1 MSGATAEVSTQT
13 VTAQPALKTYTSKER
28 NFYLAGMVGQNIIY
42 NIIGSALSYYFQF
55 TLLIPAIGVSTIM
68 AIARVWDAVNDPIMG
83 TIVDR
88 TRSKWGK
95 CRPFLIYCP
104 LPLFIVTTLCF
115 VNFGFYNANDI
126 AMNVLIIGWA
136 VFTYLLW
143 EIAYTVG
150 DIPLWGVTSLMT
162 EDEKDRN
169 KLLSLARIFGGVGA
183 GITLLAMQPA
193 ALAIGGWLAEP
204 IGIEEA
210 GSEEAWE
217 ALNDKQA
224 ELSATFNAEL
234 EKYNAD
240 PEGYLAATGLDYEK
254 LAAKYLTTDPV
265 IAEATRQGERW
276 GFTIAALAFG
286 LLGCGL
292 FQLCGPNIKER
303 VPSSE
308 KQYTLKENIQ
318 IMFRNKPFRQILI
331 SGILGS
337 PRMLIQTAA
346 MPLISYY
353 FADKNPIMA
362 MVYMVVLGG
371 GVFVG
376 QFAAMGFAPKVLT
389 KVSKKNL
396 YNYSNLAGVVPF
408 MLIYVFYKADP
419 TGLAD
424 WGWVIALFFL
434 FIVAGGSLGFSTV
447 LQSYMIA
454 DCIDY
459 EEYTRGVRTDG
470 VFFAGQTFIA
480 KRQSGIAAIISGIFY
495 SIYKFSD
502 ENIDKVNNYISA
514 GLTPR
519 DIPEFEPFMRVLF
532 VIVSIPP
539 AIGCILTVIPT
550 WKYCLDDGEHKRILA
565 ELAARRA
572 AAEGGENVMGEV
584 TAEAGAD
591 DQ

>member
-1 MSGATAEVSTQT
+1 MADVSGAAIAAESVNP
-13 VTAQPALKTYTSKER
+13 QPTLKTYTPRER
-28 NFYLAGMVGQNIIY
+28 NFYLAGMIGQNIIY
-42 NIIGSALSYYFQF
+42 NIIGSALAYYFQF
-55 TLLIPAIGVSTIM
+55 TLLIPAVAVSAIM
-68 AIARVWDAVNDPIMG
+68 AVARVWDAVNDPIMG
-83 TIVDR
+83 TIVDK

-115 VNFGFYNANDI
+115 VNFDFYEAGQT
-126 AMNVLIIGWA
+126 AMNVLIIGWS
-136 VFTYLLW
+136 VLTYLMW
-143 EIAYTVG
+143 EVVYTVG

-169 KLLSLARIFGGVGA
+169 RLLSLARIFGGIGA
-183 GITLLAMQPA
+183 GITLLAMQPV
-193 ALAIGGWLAEP
+193 ALQIGQWLAEP
-204 IGIEEA
+204 IGIELA
-210 GSEEAWE
+210 GSEEEWI
-217 ALNDKQA
+217 ALNENQA
-224 ELSATFNAEL
+224 EMTELFNIEL
-234 EKYNAD
+234 EKYNNGESD
-240 PEGYLAATGLDYEK
+240 MTYDEIVAA
-254 LAAKYLTTDPV
+254 YLTTDPV
-265 IAEATRQGERW
+265 IADATRQGERW
-276 GFTIAALAFG
+276 GFTIAALIFG

-308 KQYTLKENIQ
+308 KQYTLKENLQ

-337 PRMLIQTAA
+337 PRQLIATAA

-353 FADKNPIMA
+353 FADKDPLMA
-362 MVYMVVLGG
+362 IVYMVVLGG
-371 GVFVG
+371 GVFAG
-376 QFAAMGFAPKVLT
+376 QFAAMAVTPKILT
-389 KVSKKNL
+389 KMTKKNL

-408 MLIYVFYKADP
+408 MLVYAFYRIDP

-424 WGWVIALFFL
+424 VGWVIGLFFL
-434 FIVAGGSLGFSTV
+434 FLIAGASLGFSTV

-459 EEYTRGVRTDG
+459 EEYTNGVRPDG

-480 KRQSGIAAIISGIFY
+480 KMQSGIAAILSGIFY
-495 SIYKFSD
+495 AIYKFSD
-502 ENIDKVNNYISA
+502 ENIDKVNNYIAA

-519 DIPEFEPFMRVLF
+519 DIHEFEPFMRVLF

-539 AIGCILTVIPT
+539 AIGCILTVLPT
-550 WKYCLDDGEHKRILA
+550 WKYCLDDGEHKRILT

-572 AAEGGENVMGEV
+572 AKE
-584 TAEAGAD
+584 AEAAE
-591 DQ
+591 QPAEA

>member
-115 VNFGFYNANDI
+115 VNFDFYNANDI

-224 ELSATFNAEL
+224 ELSAAFNVEL

-240 PEGYLAATGLDYEK
+240 PEGYEAATGMDYED
-254 LAAKYLTTDPV
+254 LAEKYLTTDPV

-376 QFAAMGFAPKVLT
+376 QFAAMAFAPKVLT

-424 WGWVIALFFL
+424 WGWVVALFFL

-480 KRQSGIAAIISGIFY
+480 KMQSGIAAIISGIFY

-550 WKYCLDDGEHKRILA
+550 WKYCLDDAEHKRILA